1 MVGKIGLVRFA
12 SLAALSKDG
21 NGAYRNDSNIQPQ
34 PAADARVMQGMIET
48 SNVQPIAQITRLIE
62 VSRAYESIAH
72 MMDQTADLSG
82 QTIDRL
88 GRVS

>member
-1 MVGKIGLVRFA
+1 MA
-12 SLAALSKDG
+12 
-21 NGAYRNDSNIQPQ
+21 
-34 PAADARVMQGMIET
+34 MQGMIET